1 MLLTYEKVMY
11 TFPTN
16 VRQIERMKNMEKKN
30 KLILIISIIGLILV
44 VAGASY
50 AYFSARIT
58 GLESASTL
66 SMTAGTLGIAYS
78 EGNEI
83 VTAPN
88 IYPRETE
95 WITKT
100 FRLTGNNTTDLKM
113 NYMVGLQIEENTFDD
128 GDLTYTLTHT
138 NESVGTPI
146 ENVSERMINQSGKQ
160 VIGYGQF
167 ESGTGMIQDYTLKIY
182 FKDNGNPQ
190 TQGRTFSAHIIVED
204 YASQEL
210 LPLAPNNWYEAEEGK
225 LLYALRNDEANKIQD
240 PLTTPGAEISFNL
253 ERNSVQMPL
262 EVPAQLG
269 WKIKAADTR
278 DGLDSATPD
287 TVTNVITAL
296 GGYDNFEGKYIQI
309 VSGTGADNYIGMK
322 AYISDVTLMQNVPVE
337 GMGTLD
343 EAHVM
348 TAINVTTVDATEDE
362 ALLASTEDDY
372 GTSYYYR
379 GAVENNYVSFAGMC
393 WRIVRVAGD
402 GSIKL
407 TLYNYASSSCNV
419 DNSTGAFAR
428 VDGDT
433 YTSAFNTNWDK
444 NAYVGYMYGTA
455 GSSSYNDEH
464 ANLTDSTILSKLKT
478 WYASSFTSAQKELLA
493 DTIWCNDKRTV
504 SDTTYDPQSITPT
517 GFGYNTEKTYYQA
530 MTRLVNSSN
539 SRGGTGPSLKCGNS
553 KTDNKLSKFSSS
565 ITSDKGYGNGAL
577 NGYKIGLLTADEVAY
592 AGGAFGRSNESY
604 YLNANANE
612 SSTWWWLMSPSNFD
626 GSAGAWRVYSS
637 GILDNGGGVGNSNA
651 VRPAVSLK
659 STTNVTGGTGS
670 KSTPF
675 TIE

>member
-1 MLLTYEKVMY
+1 M
-11 TFPTN
+11 
-16 VRQIERMKNMEKKN
+16 ERKN
-30 KLILIISIIGLILV
+30 KTILIVSILALILV

-225 LLYALRNDEANKIQD
+225 LLYALRNDEANKIQA
-240 PLTTPGAEISFNL
+240 PLTTPGEDVSYSAEIQTLTLKSYL
-253 ERNSVQMPL
+253 QQYMHV
-262 EVPAQLG
+262 
-269 WKIKAADTR
+269 IYADTKEELETKTFED
-278 DGLDSATPD
+278 DGVTLDTIFSNLP
-287 TVTNVITAL
+287 
-296 GGYDNFEGKYIQI
+296 GKYFILKENNLQAYA
-309 VSGTGADNYIGMK
+309 VGVEDN
-322 AYISDVTLMQNVPVE
+322 TLSYRSS
-337 GMGTLD
+337 
-343 EAHVM
+343 
-348 TAINVTTVDATEDE
+348 TVDSETSE

-372 GTSYYYR
+372 GTSYYFR

-393 WRIVRVAGD
+393 WRIVRIAGD

-428 VDGDT
+428 VDGE
-433 YTSAFNTNWDK
+433 YKSEFNTNQDK
-444 NAYVGYMYGTA
+444 NAYVGFMYGTA
-455 GSSSYNDEH
+455 GSSSYNAEH

-478 WYASSFTSAQKELLA
+478 WYASSFTASQKELLA

-504 SDTTYDPQSITPT
+504 SDTTYNPWKITGTIT
-517 GFGYNTEKTYYQA
+517 GLGYNTERTYYQGVA
-530 MTRLVNSSN
+530 RLVNASDSA
-539 SRGGTGPSLKCGNS
+539 GGTGPSLRCGDS
-553 KTDNKLSKFSSS
+553 KTDNKISKFTSS
-565 ITSDKGYGNGAL
+565 ISSDKGYGNGAL

-592 AGGAFGRSNESY
+592 AGGVKSQGNTSY

-612 SSTWWWLMSPSNFD
+612 SSTWWWLMTPSDFYGN
-626 GSAGAWRVYSS
+626 AHAWYVYS
-637 GILDNGGGVGNSNA
+637 NGHLGNVYGVGYSGA

-659 STTNVTGGTGS
+659 STTTITGGIGS
-670 KSTPF
+670 KISPF